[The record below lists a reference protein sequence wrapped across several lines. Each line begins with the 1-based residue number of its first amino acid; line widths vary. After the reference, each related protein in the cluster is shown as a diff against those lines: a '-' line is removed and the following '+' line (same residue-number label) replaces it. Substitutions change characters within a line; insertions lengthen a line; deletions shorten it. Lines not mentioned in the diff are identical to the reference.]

1 MAAGVLRLN
10 YRSIDQ
16 FIRHYERLIQGK
28 IFLKSASPLAEKTP
42 LILNIDVPGI
52 EQTVPLDAIVLKRL
66 DAETADRLN
75 KPTGMVL
82 GFREPPEVALALLN
96 KTLAANDHYRAIL
109 NLPSHP
115 QENPNKETDIAPG
128 AAAAGQDFQHASDS
142 RKKKPEVDRIGP
154 QNTPHGAV
162 GSDDL
167 EQTRP
172 QADDQPG
179 LSMKWIRNA
188 ISQEEAA
195 REEEAFQEIAP
206 AVSDKKEL
214 TPEERN
220 RVKPVA
226 DFIMDLTKAMLRTG
240 YYESS
245 HPGAE
250 NAKRGLFEAF
260 LNSVGEAGEIMLTH
274 QETHEITD
282 ILIIGI
288 LNEPVNVR
296 TLVGAGMAELFFP
309 KLSEFFKR
317 KGLVTFAIR
326 KSITP
331 QHFEKFVD
339 IMSDPTADQ
348 AENAQLGKLLSDA
361 LVENGITEI
370 STVFMDDII
379 ALEMNLPWRVEM
391 AIPRLAKDLKV
402 LPMFQTESDDSIK
415 QMKLQIIQDI
425 IRPLNHPEFLKD
437 LIINCYVIARHLDNI
452 ESEDIEKVIIE
463 AFPLESLLPTSR
475 YIFDELKR
483 LREMETADPDNPS
496 VKRRFSVVKRILK
509 WVARRLVLEDVGG
522 AQHFLEQLYENGLL
536 KFEELPSDVQ
546 YLVNTTK
553 MAGDIRAHPDRYAG
567 RLLQPESEDE
577 SGLVLKCF
585 RRVLPQFIEEEDWMS
600 IVLMAQST
608 SSCEKDKILS
618 ADLSAGWF
626 SPILLVFDG
635 QIEKLAEK
643 HERALEEDR
652 PLIESIFSHIGTPGI
667 EVLSSV
673 LSDSS
678 SRSSRKAAMSALVGL
693 GDLTRDW
700 VNMILEDADSQWFI
714 KRNALILLNSLEK
727 EAEDPKRVRSLLRHQ
742 NARVRDEALN
752 AMVKMGAA
760 EAESEVIRALEDSD
774 EKVRWRALSALPD
787 LAPISEASMNRLLA
801 VIQTDIHEESEAATR
816 QQRKA
821 TQFIRAIGAMKI
833 LTNPAV
839 AEETILA
846 QAQKLSG
853 AKTGFFKRLKKNQ
866 DPEKTAML
874 QASLTTLANI
884 GSDLSISFLHKVATG
899 KDQLSDTARKSAA
912 ILEQRLAQKA
922 VST

>member
-1 MAAGVLRLN
+1 
-10 YRSIDQ
+10 
-16 FIRHYERLIQGK
+16 
-28 IFLKSASPLAEKTP
+28 
-42 LILNIDVPGI
+42 
-52 EQTVPLDAIVLKRL
+52 
-66 DAETADRLN
+66 
-75 KPTGMVL
+75 
-82 GFREPPEVALALLN
+82 
-96 KTLAANDHYRAIL
+96 
-109 NLPSHP
+109 
-115 QENPNKETDIAPG
+115 
-128 AAAAGQDFQHASDS
+128 
-142 RKKKPEVDRIGP
+142 
-154 QNTPHGAV
+154 
-162 GSDDL
+162 
-167 EQTRP
+167 
-172 QADDQPG
+172 
-179 LSMKWIRNA
+179 
-188 ISQEEAA
+188 
-195 REEEAFQEIAP
+195 
-206 AVSDKKEL
+206 
-214 TPEERN
+214 
-220 RVKPVA
+220 
-226 DFIMDLTKAMLRTG
+226 
-240 YYESS
+240 
-245 HPGAE
+245 
-250 NAKRGLFEAF
+250 
-260 LNSVGEAGEIMLTH
+260 
-274 QETHEITD
+274 
-282 ILIIGI
+282 
-288 LNEPVNVR
+288 
-296 TLVGAGMAELFFP
+296 
-309 KLSEFFKR
+309 
-317 KGLVTFAIR
+317 
-326 KSITP
+326 
-331 QHFEKFVD
+331 
-339 IMSDPTADQ
+339 
-348 AENAQLGKLLSDA
+348 
-361 LVENGITEI
+361 
-370 STVFMDDII
+370 
-379 ALEMNLPWRVEM
+379 
-391 AIPRLAKDLKV
+391 
-402 LPMFQTESDDSIK
+402 MFQTESDDSIK